1 MKLKQ
6 MVHDQQEAEKK
17 RIGSQELQIILAVC
31 INQNFNEQFFFL
43 FSIRNNKNKLLK
55 NVKQLCKI

>member
-17 RIGSQELQIILAVC
+17 RISSQELQIVLTVNIYYKLFE
-31 INQNFNEQFFFL
+31 IFIELSIFL
-43 FSIRNNKNKLLK
+43 IETTRTNS
-55 NVKQLCKI
+55 

>member
-31 INQNFNEQFFFL
+31 INQNFNERFFFCC
-43 FSIRNNKNKLLK
+43 FLLETTRT
-55 NVKQLCKI
+55 NC

>member
-17 RIGSQELQIILAVC
+17 RISSQELQSVLVVRIYDNLH
-31 INQNFNEQFFFL
+31 
-43 FSIRNNKNKLLK
+43 
-55 NVKQLCKI
+55 